1 MSRRVDFLGDL
12 IHTKQVNQTDATMI
26 VQQIASNQTELML
39 ADGTEILISYVTPV
53 AARVPG
59 LGWVQTSQKWS
70 ATTTKHINKWLI
82 KNRGGCKRSH
92 CRSVGL
98 GCTNRVL
105 VITGETILPP

>member
-1 MSRRVDFLGDL
+1 
-12 IHTKQVNQTDATMI
+12 MI
-26 VQQIASNQTELML
+26 VQQIAPNQTEVML

-82 KNRGGCKRSH
+82 KN
-92 CRSVGL
+92 
-98 GCTNRVL
+98 
-105 VITGETILPP
+105 TGDANVPTVDQWALDALIAF